1 MWFAGAFVVLDA
13 GAASLVP
20 LSRGMSGPAGVFEQG
35 RDTGWIAWEPVRST
49 RPPRGKALGPRA
61 LELGQVIGERLPPRL
76 KQTREVAAWNLE
88 ANIISN
94 RASARGRRSAFIV
107 LMTLGNSAQEDPVE
121 GREAS
126 RDSTRS

>member
-20 LSRGMSGPAGVFEQG
+20 FSRGACGPAGVFEQG

>member
-1 MWFAGAFVVLDA
+1 MK
-13 GAASLVP
+13 
-20 LSRGMSGPAGVFEQG
+20 R
-35 RDTGWIAWEPVRST
+35 I
-49 RPPRGKALGPRA
+49 
-61 LELGQVIGERLPPRL
+61 
-76 KQTREVAAWNLE
+76 REVVAWNPD

-121 GREAS
+121 EREAS

>member
-1 MWFAGAFVVLDA
+1 MDRLGTCEVHETA
-13 GAASLVP
+13 
-20 LSRGMSGPAGVFEQG
+20 
-35 RDTGWIAWEPVRST
+35 T
-49 RPPRGKALGPRA
+49 RKALGLRA
-61 LELGQVIGERLPPRL
+61 LEWGQAVGERLPPRTER
-76 KQTREVAAWNLE
+76 TREVNAWNPE

-107 LMTLGNSAQEDPVE
+107 LMTLGNSAHEDPAE

>member
-1 MWFAGAFVVLDA
+1 MLFAGAFVVLDA

-20 LSRGMSGPAGVFEQG
+20 FSRGACGPAGVFEQG

-49 RPPRGKALGPRA
+49 RPPRVKALGPRA
-61 LELGQVIGERLPPRL
+61 LESGQVIGERLPPRL
-76 KQTREVAAWNLE
+76 KRTREVAAWNPE